1 MLQWMRNCL
10 FGREVFCNIVAG
22 GLAFVPDFT
31 FLRVQLGLGF
41 QVPAQQGCW
50 RGIHAV
56 YDDSACWPMFLVGHH
71 VPDDE
76 SWGDQSPPYEVGGVR
91 LGFCLQLCGEKAM
104 LSAVRP
110 LLSAAR
116 GVDL

>member
-76 SWGDQSPPYEVGGVR
+76 SWGDQPPPYEVGGVG